1 MAHKPKKLLWTVAG
15 GLLTAAIL
23 GSLAASAAD
32 VNDLGAISLNRFV
45 VTESGERVLTDSV
58 SSDQVTQSGWYVS
71 TDDSLYYYYADGSYA
86 TDETT
91 LDDGNTY
98 LFGPDGMLKTGWQ
111 TVGSKRYYY
120 STEVGAPEY
129 GWVNYLDHLY
139 YIDQENGKLTG
150 VQEINGI
157 PYTFDD
163 YGCVQTGW
171 ITYDDG
177 GTYYY
182 DADAVPAMGWTTLDE
197 NTYYFT
203 ADGAATGIADVDGS
217 KYSFTADGV
226 LQTGGWITSL
236 DGGTCYA
243 SENGALAVGMTV
255 LDGKTY
261 YFNENGVMQ
270 TGVVATEN
278 GTYFFNADGVQET
291 GWKTFPSEGTKCY
304 FAPENGA
311 MAVGAQ
317 TIDGKNYYFDENG
330 VMQTGWVTIDGK
342 TVYFT
347 EDGSRFSG
355 GLLVIDGTTYYC
367 NADGV
372 RQSGWQMIDGRRYCF
387 DADGTMMTGWI
398 SFGNGR
404 LFLTNVGAAQGLQSV
419 DGKLY
424 YFSATDS
431 SMQTGWM
438 NINGSY
444 YYFDEK
450 DGAAKTGWMDVDGG
464 KRYLTE
470 KGSASGLYQI
480 DGKSYYFD
488 AKTGLMQT
496 GWITID
502 GVSHHFDETTGVMTA
517 ESGYAKVQL
526 DVPDYKQF
534 DSRWAY
540 KTINYST
547 IGQVGCLATSLAM
560 KYSYSTGT
568 STTPDLM
575 LPKLSFSGDD
585 LLWISVPNLGYTLQD
600 VSGTISQSVMK
611 TIYEKL
617 LEGKPVVVGAMK
629 GNGSQHYVVVTGY
642 VGSTGAQFSAANFV
656 MNDPGSNYRT
666 RLNEYL
672 DLFPYLYKLI
682 Y

>member
-1 MAHKPKKLLWTVAG
+1 
-15 GLLTAAIL
+15 
-23 GSLAASAAD
+23 
-32 VNDLGAISLNRFV
+32 
-45 VTESGERVLTDSV
+45 
-58 SSDQVTQSGWYVS
+58 
-71 TDDSLYYYYADGSYA
+71 
-86 TDETT
+86 
-91 LDDGNTY
+91 
-98 LFGPDGMLKTGWQ
+98 
-111 TVGSKRYYY
+111 
-120 STEVGAPEY
+120 
-129 GWVNYLDHLY
+129 
-139 YIDQENGKLTG
+139 
-150 VQEINGI
+150 
-157 PYTFDD
+157 
-163 YGCVQTGW
+163 
-171 ITYDDG
+171 
-177 GTYYY
+177 
-182 DADAVPAMGWTTLDE
+182 
-197 NTYYFT
+197 
-203 ADGAATGIADVDGS
+203 
-217 KYSFTADGV
+217 
-226 LQTGGWITSL
+226 
-236 DGGTCYA
+236 
-243 SENGALAVGMTV
+243 
-255 LDGKTY
+255 
-261 YFNENGVMQ
+261 
-270 TGVVATEN
+270 
-278 GTYFFNADGVQET
+278 
-291 GWKTFPSEGTKCY
+291 
-304 FAPENGA
+304 
-311 MAVGAQ
+311 
-317 TIDGKNYYFDENG
+317 
-330 VMQTGWVTIDGK
+330 
-342 TVYFT
+342 
-347 EDGSRFSG
+347 
-355 GLLVIDGTTYYC
+355 
-367 NADGV
+367 
-372 RQSGWQMIDGRRYCF
+372 MIDGRRYCF

-424 YFSATDS
+424 YFSATDN
-431 SMQTGWM
+431 SMQTGWL

-488 AKTGLMQT
+488 AKTGLMQN

-642 VGSTGAQFSAANFV
+642 VGSTGTQFSAANFV